1 MLRLTSRAAQG
12 APQARAQASNK
23 CKTKSVHSCGNAGDC
38 DLGYQLLCSRTSLS
52 QHAPCIIPPRT
63 HCPNRGMRAPTW
75 ERQHPGPARL
85 NRHGPYA
92 VCRAAAAF
100 IETHSTGLQL
110 SARALRLSAPPL
122 ASVPLCPGKSSR
134 APEEAG
140 RRTLSRCRR
149 RHHRRRCY
157 GCPCYCSHHRPAAV
171 AASTAQPPSPP
182 PLPSAPRRA
191 HALLRSARAPEEGAC
206 QAGAQGRWAANSKR
220 HRLTDM
226 RPE

>member
-1 MLRLTSRAAQG
+1 MFRRACRGSSRGHEETPCSDSHRGQQG
-12 APQARAQASNK
+12 APRTRAAQASNK
-23 CKTKSVHSCGNAGDC
+23 CKSVHSCGNAGDC
-38 DLGYQLLCSRTSLS
+38 DLGYQLLCSTTSLY

-122 ASVPLCPGKSSR
+122 ASVPLCPGKSAR
-134 APEEAG
+134 TPEEDAHRPG
-140 RRTLSRCRR
+140 VAVATAVAAATAALVLPAPPSSRR
-149 RHHRRRCY
+149 RRL
-157 GCPCYCSHHRPAAV
+157 HRPAAV
-171 AASTAQPPSPP
+171 AASATTLCPGEG
-182 PLPSAPRRA
+182 
-191 HALLRSARAPEEGAC
+191 ARAPEE
-206 QAGAQGRWAANSKR
+206 RTRS
-220 HRLTDM
+220 
-226 RPE
+226 